1 MCETSIKTLSTVDF
15 FEKLFLSKELKKKK
29 NKRQMQIVA
38 ESVKTEQFV
47 KIDFSKIVTLR
58 NSKNFELMKVR

>member
-1 MCETSIKTLSTVDF
+1 MCKTSIKTLSTVDF

-38 ESVKTEQFV
+38 
-47 KIDFSKIVTLR
+47 KICQNRIVRKDRFFRKCYVTQIE
-58 NSKNFELMKVR
+58 KC